1 MQIKEAMVQ
10 YKGRSDYRSTYME
23 TDDHIQ
29 YHFLPG
35 GKLSNGNIIVSTLLV
50 EAIDPLVVAS
60 HIGVINDKGDI
71 VIPCEN
77 KSIKPILDKA
87 LVVEKAQPTTES
99 VLEAVRSRKDPL
111 AATKLVTT
119 PAMIKDKMNSL
130 MGPSGRFVFND
141 QFSEATVC
149 DLDGHNLLHDE
160 YYSFIG
166 ISDGTLYFS
175 KNVVGSEVLN
185 YSLSQNNGKEENKE
199 ERPLNVADAIL
210 PPGAIDHAIV
220 TPEPVVES
228 IPSASEEKEINTPI
242 PVVDLFHPV
251 DSQKINT
258 SSEFADKDLEDE
270 TKEDIFKGKEQ
281 ESLEQDNE
289 HEKSSFDV
297 FPSPVIPEVAPN
309 IDSSVAPVSI
319 FSGSLPSEKKEE
331 SFSPLDIQ
339 NDTKSDVDEKSSD
352 MKNPIIEEAT
362 STLAKLIQQNRE
374 QQEQIT
380 SYERKLKKII
390 TQSQKIAEENDSY
403 REKFKEMESQNEQLK
418 IENDS
423 LQGTVDEQRKII
435 STQEQEIGSLKPQ
448 VEGKEELMKLLADA
462 QVLLGGQEHDSENEI
477 DSPTLARVA

>member
-1 MQIKEAMVQ
+1 MQSEKRIKSAKREREEFNMAKNPIV
-10 YKGRSDYRSTYME
+10 T
-23 TDDHIQ
+23 IQ
-29 YHFLPG
+29 MKDG
-35 GKLSNGNIIVSTLLV
+35 
-50 EAIDPLVVAS
+50 
-60 HIGVINDKGDI
+60 GVIRA
-71 VIPCEN
+71 E
-77 KSIKPILDKA
+77 
-87 LVVEKAQPTTES
+87 
-99 VLEAVRSRKDPL
+99 
-111 AATKLVTT
+111 
-119 PAMIKDKMNSL
+119 
-130 MGPSGRFVFND
+130 
-141 QFSEATVC
+141 
-149 DLDGHNLLHDE
+149 
-160 YYSFIG
+160 
-166 ISDGTLYFS
+166 
-175 KNVVGSEVLN
+175 
-185 YSLSQNNGKEENKE
+185 
-199 ERPLNVADAIL
+199 
-210 PPGAIDHAIV
+210 
-220 TPEPVVES
+220 
-228 IPSASEEKEINTPI
+228 
-242 PVVDLFHPV
+242 LF
-251 DSQKINT
+251 
-258 SSEFADKDLEDE
+258 
-270 TKEDIFKGKEQ
+270 
-281 ESLEQDNE
+281 
-289 HEKSSFDV
+289 
-297 FPSPVIPEVAPN
+297 PEVAPN